1 MIVAGAFV
9 AAVLGWLAGLGLN
22 RLAAWLLARDEAVIA
37 RSRSPE
43 AIPCIGKDCFVANP
57 APRNDAVIARG
68 RSPEAIPRI
77 GKDCFVANPA
87 PRNDGAT
94 VIARMGRPSRQ
105 RELALVGATAL
116 LAAALWLRYGANWP
130 LLPTSV
136 AGLLLLLIAAIDID
150 RRLVLNEVLLAGA
163 VLAAL
168 YAALGGWGRL
178 LSALV
183 GCGVG
188 LGLFLLIALL
198 SRPIVKSSGGMGA
211 GDVKLAGLLG
221 LMFGYPAVMP
231 VLFLGV
237 LAGGL
242 VSAALLLARRLE
254 RKAMIPYAPF
264 LAVGGI
270 ITLLMG

>member
-22 RLAAWLLARDEAVIA
+22 RLAAWLPARDDNAADED
-37 RSRSPE
+37 R
-43 AIPCIGKDCFVANP
+43 
-57 APRNDAVIARG
+57 
-68 RSPEAIPRI
+68 PRI
-77 GKDCFVANPA
+77 GA
-87 PRNDGAT
+87 DGHEIFPLSAFIRVHPWLT
-94 VIARMGRPSRQ
+94 GRRGRPTRQ
-105 RELALVGATAL
+105 RELALSGATAL
-116 LAAALWLRYGANWP
+116 LAVALWLRYGASWP
-130 LLPTSV
+130 LLPAGI

-242 VSAALLLARRLE
+242 TSAALLLARRLE

-270 ITLLMG
+270 VALLLG